1 MLPPVRLLLL
11 LVLAV
16 SMAACGA
23 SPEPTAATRTMTV
36 ALPVP
41 VADKAVIDAAG
52 EVYAKRLEA
61 LGISNFTMTVGDTM
75 EFVLVV
81 PLTFDGKLV
90 DEVLKRP
97 GAFEF
102 VPWPA
107 NEVDPSAGGLV
118 PVAAT
123 PLFDGAAGITAAEV
137 FTDSSG
143 MLALTIKLSS
153 AGSQAIAD
161 YTTQHVGEF
170 MVLALDGR
178 VLAAPIVSSPITG
191 GDLRITFPTAEPPEI
206 PLAAIA
212 AMMTSGPLPEAWS
225 TQP

>member
-1 MLPPVRLLLL
+1 
-11 LVLAV
+11 
-16 SMAACGA
+16 
-23 SPEPTAATRTMTV
+23 MTV
-36 ALPVP
+36 KLPLP

-52 EVYAKRLEA
+52 EVFAKRLKA

-90 DEVLKRP
+90 DEVLKRA
-97 GAFEF
+97 GTFEF
-102 VPWPA
+102 VRWPA
-107 NEVDPSAGGLV
+107 NDVDPTAGGLV
-118 PVAAT
+118 PAAAT
-123 PLFDGAAGITAAEV
+123 PLFDATAGITSAEV
-137 FTDSSG
+137 STDSSG
-143 MLALTIKLSS
+143 MPALTIKLSS
-153 AGSQAIAD
+153 AGSQAIAT
-161 YTTQHVGEF
+161 YTAQHIGEF

-178 VLAAPIVSSPITG
+178 VLAAPIVSAPIIG

-206 PLAAIA
+206 PLAALA